1 MASYSN
7 EATVLAS
14 DQESSWM
21 LKREKAIG
29 QAEGIIGRLYGIYGE
44 IFDVNVAG
52 HWLIISLFIA
62 LMFAMIVG
70 IQIYFDTLH

>member
-1 MASYSN
+1 M
-7 EATVLAS
+7 T
-14 DQESSWM
+14 
-21 LKREKAIG
+21 G
-29 QAEGIIGRLYGIYGE
+29 LYGIYGE

-52 HWLIISLFIA
+52 HWLIISLFIV